1 MITKRITALRK
12 PRFGY
17 DRVEAVLPEHRSVST
32 PGEVTLYLEVTTP
45 EPAIYK
51 GLLTCEKEEKVKTGQ
66 KISLSEDSGQY
77 VVSTVTGAVSS
88 ISIQTG
94 DFGKSYIAIS
104 IRAEGEE
111 VFDEQFEKFALNPTL
126 DMARDFLS
134 CAPGKPPLHASFG
147 PEKSIQTIVVCGVDS
162 DIFISTNR
170 YGVTT
175 QFNAIKKGI
184 HILKAITGVDNII
197 LAVPQDVMHGY
208 TGVDALVK
216 AVPIQYPATLPQ
228 MLIQNLLGQVVPV
241 GKSVEDLGVSFFS
254 AEAAASIGIA
264 FEEGRIPVSKRLTL
278 IGKDGSTTL
287 LSVRIG
293 TPLRDIFETSNI
305 ILNDKDRIVLG
316 GPMRGAA
323 IYSEDHTVLPDT
335 DAIMV
340 QDKNNLPYFS
350 DDPCINCGECVRICP
365 AKIQV
370 NMLVRYTEAGHY
382 EESADQYDLH
392 SCIECGLC
400 SFVCVSKIPIFQHI
414 RLAKFELSRQDT
426 AEANHA

>member
-1 MITKRITALRK
+1 MMIK
-12 PRFGY
+12 
-17 DRVEAVLPEHRSVST
+17 
-32 PGEVTLYLEVTTP
+32 
-45 EPAIYK
+45 
-51 GLLTCEKEEKVKTGQ
+51 
-66 KISLSEDSGQY
+66 
-77 VVSTVTGAVSS
+77 
-88 ISIQTG
+88 
-94 DFGKSYIAIS
+94 
-104 IRAEGEE
+104 
-111 VFDEQFEKFALNPTL
+111 
-126 DMARDFLS
+126 
-134 CAPGKPPLHASFG
+134 
-147 PEKSIQTIVVCGVDS
+147 
-162 DIFISTNR
+162 
-170 YGVTT
+170 
-175 QFNAIKKGI
+175 
-184 HILKAITGVDNII
+184 
-197 LAVPQDVMHGY
+197 
-208 TGVDALVK
+208 
-216 AVPIQYPATLPQ
+216 
-228 MLIQNLLGQVVPV
+228 NLLGQVVPV

-278 IGKDGSTTL
+278 IGKDGGTTL

-305 ILNDKDRIVLG
+305 ILNNKDRIVLG

-340 QDKNNLPYFS
+340 QDKNNLPYVS

-370 NMLVRYTEAGHY
+370 NMLVRYIEAGHY